1 MDLYSTVRQ
10 KGLDDPVQYWQD
22 IALLT
27 DKFEPFE
34 SFATEQGIF
43 ELKQSWLQEQ
53 FAELSR
59 SLEESDIAT

>member
-1 MDLYSTVRQ
+1 M
-10 KGLDDPVQYWQD
+10 QYWQD

-53 FAELSR
+53 FAELTR
-59 SLEESDIAT
+59 TLEEHEIAI